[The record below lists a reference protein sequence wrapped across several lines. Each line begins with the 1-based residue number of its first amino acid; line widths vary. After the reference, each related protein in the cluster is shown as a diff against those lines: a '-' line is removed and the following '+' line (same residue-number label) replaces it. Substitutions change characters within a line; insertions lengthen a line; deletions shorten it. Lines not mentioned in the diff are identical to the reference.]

1 MDFVPLL
8 VERIEV
14 DESIRVRRMA
24 VCMLGQ
30 APPDMRALPILKRII
45 AEEED
50 RKLLGHVE
58 RQLQRF
64 KEVGL
69 G

>member
-1 MDFVPLL
+1 MLGP
-8 VERIEV
+8 EG
-14 DESIRVRRMA
+14 SIRVRRMA
-24 VCMLGQ
+24 VCMLAQ
-30 APPDMRALPILKRII
+30 APPDMRALPTLKRII

-58 RQLQRF
+58 RELQRF